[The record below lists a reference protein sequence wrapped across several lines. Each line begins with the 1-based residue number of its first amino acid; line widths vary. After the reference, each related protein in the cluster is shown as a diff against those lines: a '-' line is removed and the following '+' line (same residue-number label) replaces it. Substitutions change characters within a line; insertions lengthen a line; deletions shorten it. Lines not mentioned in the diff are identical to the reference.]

1 MHLLTSTICI
11 SLAVLLTACNPLNRE
26 DGAVVDSSTATIGI
40 TERAAFELL
49 IVALEQRP
57 NADLDCLQFLPE
69 SNSHTDEATAP
80 VWDFAAIEIHDDTCG
95 GDPDIAH
102 VRDRYQ
108 VSADGSVMI
117 YDPIDAEYKPF

>member
-11 SLAVLLTACNPLNRE
+11 SLAVLLTACNPLDRE
-26 DGAVVDSSTATIGI
+26 DRAVVDSLTISIGI
-40 TERAAFELL
+40 TEQTALKWLL
-49 IVALEQRP
+49 VALEQRP

-69 SNSHTDEATAP
+69 SNNDDAIATT
-80 VWDFAAIEIHDDTCG
+80 WEFAAIEIHDDTCG

-108 VSADGSVMI
+108 VSADSSVMI
-117 YDPIDAEYKPF
+117 YDPRDAEYKSF